1 MGRCEFLNHSI
12 ITHRGIYNNITIY
25 ENSIESIMYSIK
37 NNLSVSIEIR
47 MTKDKEIIVF
57 NDEEMKRLIKLKDNV
72 NTITK
77 EELNYISQYYIPTL
91 KEILKMINNKVP
103 IIINIKEDNKV
114 FRNKLIDIL
123 NTYKG
128 NIALHSTNIEAIK
141 FYKKKDYIVGIII
154 DEKIND
160 IYLDKDIDVDF
171 LTIKY
176 NLIDKVKANIL
187 KMKYYIIGYTLDKR
201 EDVEYY
207 IKMYNNLIIDNIE
220 EVFQW

>member
-77 EELNYISQYYIPTL
+77 DELNYISQYYVPTL

-103 IIINIKEDNKV
+103 IILNIKEDNKI
-114 FRNKLIDIL
+114 FRNKLINIL
-123 NTYKG
+123 NTYNG
-128 NIALHSTNIEAIK
+128 NIALHSTNVEAIK
-141 FYKKKDYIVGIII
+141 YYKKKDYIVGLII
-154 DEKIND
+154 DENVNNA
-160 IYLDKDIDVDF
+160 YLEKDIDVDF

-176 NLIDKVKANIL
+176 NLIDKVKANML

-220 EVFQW
+220 EVFK

>member
-12 ITHRGIYNNITIY
+12 ITHRGIYNNITVY

-77 EELNYISQYYIPTL
+77 DELNYISQYYVPTL

-103 IIINIKEDNKV
+103 IILNIKEDNKI
-114 FRNKLIDIL
+114 FRNKLINIL
-123 NTYKG
+123 NTYNG
-128 NIALHSTNIEAIK
+128 NIALHSMNIEAIK
-141 FYKKKDYIVGIII
+141 YYKKKDYIVGLII
-154 DEKIND
+154 DENVNNA
-160 IYLDKDIDVDF
+160 YLEKDIDVDF

-176 NLIDKVKANIL
+176 NLIDKVKANML

-220 EVFQW
+220 EVFK

>member
-77 EELNYISQYYIPTL
+77 EELNYISQYYVPTL

-103 IIINIKEDNKV
+103 IILNIKEDNKI

-123 NTYKG
+123 NTYNG
-128 NIALHSTNIEAIK
+128 NIALHSMNIEAIK
-141 FYKKKDYIVGIII
+141 YYKKKEYIVGLII
-154 DEKIND
+154 DENVNNA
-160 IYLDKDIDVDF
+160 YLEKDIDVDF

-176 NLIDKVKANIL
+176 NLIDKVKANML
-187 KMKYYIIGYTLDKR
+187 KRKYYIIGYTLDKR

-220 EVFQW
+220 EVFK

>member
-77 EELNYISQYYIPTL
+77 EELNYISQYYVPTL

-114 FRNKLIDIL
+114 FRNKLIEIL
-123 NTYKG
+123 NNYKG
-128 NIALHSTNIEAIK
+128 NIALHSTNVEAIK
-141 FYKKKDYIVGIII
+141 YYKKKDYIVGIII

-187 KMKYYIIGYTLDKR
+187 KMKYYIIGYTLEER

-220 EVFQW
+220 EVFK

>member
-77 EELNYISQYYIPTL
+77 DELNYISQYYVPTL

-103 IIINIKEDNKV
+103 IILNIKEDNKI
-114 FRNKLIDIL
+114 FRNKLINIL
-123 NTYKG
+123 NTYNG
-128 NIALHSTNIEAIK
+128 NIALHSMNIEAIK
-141 FYKKKDYIVGIII
+141 YYKKKDYIVGLII
-154 DEKIND
+154 DENVNNA
-160 IYLDKDIDVDF
+160 YLEKDIDVDF

-176 NLIDKVKANIL
+176 NLIDKVKANML

-220 EVFQW
+220 EVFK

>member
-57 NDEEMKRLIKLKDNV
+57 NDEGMKRLIKLKDNV

-220 EVFQW
+220 EVFQ

>member
-1 MGRCEFLNHSI
+1 MGKCEFLNHSI

-57 NDEEMKRLIKLKDNV
+57 NDKEMKRLIKLKDNV
-72 NTITK
+72 DSITK
-77 EELNYISQYYIPTL
+77 EDLDYISQFHIPTL
-91 KEILKMINNKVP
+91 TEVLKMIDNKVP
-103 IIINIKEDNKV
+103 IIINIKEDNKII
-114 FRNKLIDIL
+114 RNKLLNIL
-123 NTYKG
+123 EPYKN
-128 NIALHSTNIEAIK
+128 NIAIHSEIVEAVR
-141 FYKKKDYIVGIII
+141 FYKKKNFIVGLIIN
-154 DEKIND
+154 EKIND
-160 IYLDKDIDVDF
+160 IYLEKDIDVDF

-176 NLIDKVKANIL
+176 NLIDKVRSNIL
-187 KMKYYIIGYTLDKR
+187 KSKYYIIGYTLETR

-220 EVFQW
+220 EVFK

>member
-77 EELNYISQYYIPTL
+77 EELNYISQYYVPTL

-103 IIINIKEDNKV
+103 IIINIKEDNKT

-123 NTYKG
+123 SSYKG
-128 NIALHSTNIEAIK
+128 KIALHSTNVEAIK
-141 FYKKKDYIVGIII
+141 YYKKNDYVVGLII
-154 DEKIND
+154 DENINNG
-160 IYLDKDIDVDF
+160 YLDKDIDVDF

-176 NLIDKVKANIL
+176 NLIDKVKANML
-187 KMKYYIIGYTLDKR
+187 KMKYYIIGFTLDKR

-220 EVFQW
+220 EVFK

>member
-77 EELNYISQYYIPTL
+77 DELNYISQYYVPTL

-103 IIINIKEDNKV
+103 IILNIKEDNKI
-114 FRNKLIDIL
+114 FRNKLINIL
-123 NTYKG
+123 NTYNG
-128 NIALHSTNIEAIK
+128 NIALHSMNIEAIK
-141 FYKKKDYIVGIII
+141 YYKKKDYIVGLII

-176 NLIDKVKANIL
+176 NLIDKVKANML

-220 EVFQW
+220 EVFK

>member
-220 EVFQW
+220 EVFQ